1 MLAHQQLGA
10 RKMSSLAATQADGY
24 YRPDLRHLSNHRGSS
39 QFARTGK
46 IRFELPH
53 GAKCVACGDY
63 YGRGTR
69 FNASKEHVGNY
80 FTSKIWEFAFGCK
93 NCAEILKVRT
103 DPQTRDF
110 VFAGSL
116 RRKAGS
122 QSSGAG
128 ADSVGGGGGGGG
140 GSEEDSSTAFYV
152 KGRNTRGYGGK
163 SRGRQRRGLDAMGQL
178 EHDQEQAQVRSRDS
192 STLVLLQKMA
202 RRNYGEDVA
211 SNSRLR
217 RTLRSSRHVQERLL
231 DKGKRLGI
239 GGALAPAT
247 EDDTARARAAMG
259 REQQRRHH
267 GKRSRGRAMQSASDT
282 MSSSSSRSSSKHKRR
297 RMASVKKESIFGNQG
312 RAGALARKVDAA
324 FKRVPR
330 SSRLVMKAMG
340 GK

>member
-1 MLAHQQLGA
+1 MLLVLAHQKLGA

-39 QFARTGK
+39 QYARTGK

-53 GAKCVACGDY
+53 GGKCVACGDY

-80 FTSKIWEFAFGCK
+80 FTTKIWEFAFGCK
-93 NCAEILKVRT
+93 NCAEILKVKT
-103 DPQTRDF
+103 DPQTGDF

-128 ADSVGGGGGGGG
+128 AGGVGGGGG
-140 GSEEDSSTAFYV
+140 GSEQDSSTASSV
-152 KGRNTRGYGGK
+152 NGRNTRGYGGK
-163 SRGRQRRGLDAMGQL
+163 SRGRQRRGFDAMSQL
-178 EHDQEQAQVRSRDS
+178 EHDQEQAQIRNRDS
-192 STLVLLQKMA
+192 STLVLLQKKA
-202 RRNYGEDVA
+202 RRDYGEDVK

-239 GGALAPAT
+239 GGALAPVT
-247 EDDTARARAAMG
+247 EEDAARARAAMG
-259 REQQRRHH
+259 KEQRRRRH
-267 GKRSRGRAMQSASDT
+267 GKRNRGRATQSASDT
-282 MSSSSSRSSSKHKRR
+282 ISSSSKHKRR
-297 RMASVKKESIFGNQG
+297 RMASLKKESIFGNQG
-312 RAGALARKVDAA
+312 RAGAVARKVNAA

-330 SSRLVMKAMG
+330 SSRLVMKAVG